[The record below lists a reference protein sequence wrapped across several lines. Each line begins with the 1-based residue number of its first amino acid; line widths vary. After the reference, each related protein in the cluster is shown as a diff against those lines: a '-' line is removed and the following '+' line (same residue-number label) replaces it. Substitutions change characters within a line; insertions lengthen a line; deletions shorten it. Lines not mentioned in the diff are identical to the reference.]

1 MRTRER
7 WKGTLIGQ
15 HTFVSQYLLLSGFP
29 ATKRMNTPIKSLKH
43 TNKSISFLNHKPSCS
58 RNYIS
63 HSRKDIGSSHLFLK
77 QTPLDSLS
85 QCSMWHH
92 KWYNSPPHG
101 CCQPVWPSS
110 KALCWLAEGPR
121 FESALALLSLQKLWS
136 ADTVLWL
143 CPSQLMKH

>member
-1 MRTRER
+1 MKRNVNRTVRFCF
-7 WKGTLIGQ
+7 TI
-15 HTFVSQYLLLSGFP
+15 FVVWISCYKANELNQ
-29 ATKRMNTPIKSLKH
+29 IKSLKH
-43 TNKSISFLNHKPSCS
+43 TNTSISFLNHKPTCS

-77 QTPLDSLS
+77 QTPLDSVS
-85 QCSMWHH
+85 QCSTWHH

-101 CCQPVWPSS
+101 YCQPVWPSG
-110 KALCWLAEGPR
+110 KALRWLAEGPR